1 MLLHQQF
8 ENCIFALLQERIL
21 SQTEQETKVF
31 FTPKKKGA
39 SKDKKK
45 KDAP

>member
-21 SQTEQETKVF
+21 AQTEQKTKVF
-31 FTPKKKGA
+31 LHQKKGA